1 MKLTKARLVIGTIGF
16 LGVAGIAVMLRP
28 DPLLVDTGTVVQG
41 ALESTIE
48 ADGRTRVRERYTV
61 VAPVTGRLER
71 IALAEGA
78 PLRAGDIVARIAPVP
93 LDSESMRQANARFD
107 AASALALAAAAQ
119 VRVATA
125 ELGQRRRELSR
136 AERLAEVGGI
146 ATRAVEECQLAHLQA
161 EEALRAATERV
172 RAADADARQA
182 QAILVTREGSSVAPT
197 LVRAPARGR
206 VLRVPDR
213 SERIVAAGTPLLEI
227 GDPSSLEVVVDV
239 LSSDGASI
247 HLGDRVRLLE
257 WENADAGEAMKP
269 LAGRVRDIEPSG
281 FTKLSALGVEE
292 QRVNVI
298 IDADSIPATVGD
310 GFRVDA
316 SIVVWS
322 AANVTVVPRSAL
334 VQQHGAASGGWIAFL
349 VRDGRLEARTVRVGH
364 LGGTSAEVLNGLEAR
379 DEVVVFPSDR
389 VRAGLRVSVR
399 KGRSSGDS

>member
-1 MKLTKARLVIGTIGF
+1 
-16 LGVAGIAVMLRP
+16 
-28 DPLLVDTGTVVQG
+28 
-41 ALESTIE
+41 
-48 ADGRTRVRERYTV
+48 
-61 VAPVTGRLER
+61 
-71 IALAEGA
+71 
-78 PLRAGDIVARIAPVP
+78 
-93 LDSESMRQANARFD
+93 
-107 AASALALAAAAQ
+107 
-119 VRVATA
+119 
-125 ELGQRRRELSR
+125 
-136 AERLAEVGGI
+136 
-146 ATRAVEECQLAHLQA
+146 
-161 EEALRAATERV
+161 
-172 RAADADARQA
+172 
-182 QAILVTREGSSVAPT
+182 
-197 LVRAPARGR
+197 
-206 VLRVPDR
+206 
-213 SERIVAAGTPLLEI
+213 VAAGTPLLEI
-227 GDPSSLEVVVDV
+227 GDPSSLQVVVDV